1 MSEFDREELVAAFRG
16 FDACVRRHDWEQAAS
31 YFTPD
36 ARGGQ
41 RTAGHP

>member
-41 RTAGHP
+41 L